1 MAILYT
7 LEKQKSTPKYV
18 KPVVVCVYQADICV
32 RSTGQIYQI
41 GWANR
46 MWRDRI
52 LQAKR
57 EKGITTKYMAD
68 YAQMSEKTVARMLSG
83 VNAKKGPYIDNVIML
98 GAAVGLTPREIF
110 SETGL
115 IVGDESLARLQ
126 AEVDQ
131 LRAERDELAETNAI
145 LRRKV
150 DDLKDE
156 LIDTH
161 RYYTVKQKQ
170 SE

>member
-1 MAILYT
+1 
-7 LEKQKSTPKYV
+7 
-18 KPVVVCVYQADICV
+18 
-32 RSTGQIYQI
+32 
-41 GWANR
+41 

-52 LQAKR
+52 LQAKM

-83 VNAKKGPYIDNVIML
+83 VNTKKGPYIDNVIML

-115 IVGDESLARLQ
+115 VVGDENLETLQ
-126 AEVDQ
+126 TEVLE
-131 LRAERDELAETNAI
+131 LRYERDKLAEEN
-145 LRRKV
+145 LVLQRKI

-156 LIDTH
+156 LLDTH
-161 RYYTVKQKQ
+161 RYYTTKQKQ
-170 SE
+170 PE

>member
-1 MAILYT
+1 
-7 LEKQKSTPKYV
+7 
-18 KPVVVCVYQADICV
+18 
-32 RSTGQIYQI
+32 
-41 GWANR
+41 

-52 LQAKR
+52 LQAKV

-83 VNAKKGPYIDNVIML
+83 VNAKKGPFIDNVIML
-98 GAAVGLTPREIF
+98 GASVGLTPREIF

-115 IVGDESLARLQ
+115 IVGDENLAILQ

-131 LRAERDELAETNAI
+131 LRAERDKLVEENI
-145 LRRKV
+145 VLRRKV

-161 RYYTVKQKQ
+161 RYYTTKQRQ
-170 SE
+170 PE

>member
-1 MAILYT
+1 M
-7 LEKQKSTPKYV
+7 
-18 KPVVVCVYQADICV
+18 
-32 RSTGQIYQI
+32 
-41 GWANR
+41 
-46 MWRDRI
+46 
-52 LQAKR
+52 

-83 VNAKKGPYIDNVIML
+83 VNTKKGPYIDNVIML

-115 IVGDESLARLQ
+115 VVGDENLETLQ
-126 AEVDQ
+126 TEVLE
-131 LRAERDELAETNAI
+131 LRYERDKLAEEN
-145 LRRKV
+145 LVLQRKI

-156 LIDTH
+156 LLDTH
-161 RYYTVKQKQ
+161 RYYTTKQKQ

>member
-1 MAILYT
+1 
-7 LEKQKSTPKYV
+7 
-18 KPVVVCVYQADICV
+18 
-32 RSTGQIYQI
+32 
-41 GWANR
+41 

-52 LQAKR
+52 LQAKT
-57 EKGITTKYMAD
+57 EKCITTKYMAD

-83 VNAKKGPYIDNVIML
+83 VNTKKGPYIDNVIML

-115 IVGDESLARLQ
+115 VVGDENLETLQ
-126 AEVDQ
+126 TEVLE
-131 LRAERDELAETNAI
+131 LRYERDKLAEEIIA
-145 LRRKV
+145 LKRQV

-156 LIDTH
+156 LLDTH
-161 RYYTVKQKQ
+161 RYYTTKQKQ